1 MDAIPA
7 SVFLVLALALLSLAG
22 GLGVWVYK
30 YFTGGGSESQKRERP
45 PTTKA
50 SAEVEVAAEAGAQEL
65 LSVCRTEKG
74 ELVIFVQGQRY
85 QHLREIKDPQLG
97 NETVKAIRRMLTFA
111 EGWLPSLSQEPSP
124 PSPTQSTVD
133 EESFLE
139 QLRQGDMFPVGTSPP
154 GLFSRRKRKP
164 PQPLAPLLTPADE
177 INELV
182 QQRVQERPD
191 MAKRDIRI
199 TTSADGSLR
208 IRVGL
213 HTFTKVDDISD
224 PEVKSLVQDVIR
236 EWKEG

>member
-7 SVFLVLALALLSLAG
+7 PVFLILALALLSLAG
-22 GLGVWVYK
+22 GLGVWIYN
-30 YFTGGGSESQKRERP
+30 YFTGGGSKSQKRAP
-45 PTTKA
+45 DIKS
-50 SAEVEVAAEAGAQEL
+50 SAVVDAAAEASAQEL

-85 QHLREIKDPQLG
+85 QHLREIKDPRLG
-97 NETVKAIRRMLTFA
+97 DETVKAIRRMLTFA
-111 EGWLPSLSQEPSP
+111 EGWLPSPSQEPSP

-139 QLRQGDMFPVGTSPP
+139 QLRQGDMFPVETSPP
-154 GLFSRRKRKP
+154 GLFSRRKHKP
-164 PQPLAPLLTPADE
+164 SQPLAPLLTPADE